1 MQDKELSEEERA
13 DVKKVVHLLARFVLD
28 EIEQEKKKVND
39 SNLIDKKAVRI
50 LASHLH
56 GTFVWS
62 ETKEGH
68 NYWKDVYDK
77 LRRIAEE
84 GF

>member
-13 DVKKVVHLLARFVLD
+13 EVKKVVHLLARFVLD
-28 EIEQEKKKVND
+28 EIEQEKRKRNSNSCTKKQV
-39 SNLIDKKAVRI
+39 KI
-50 LASHLH
+50 LADDLH